1 MAGRVNHREI
11 ERSEGLSLGM
21 RALFALIVAGN
32 VLTTRAVSAA
42 GGASLAP
49 HVDVEGTDVTEA
61 ELRHGSSPWRKTT
74 WDALGKAPLAPGSY
88 EVRVHFLVVA
98 AGGAIAVPACADRR
112 SISIDGREVAEGPAT
127 MASPVAGGWHEMILA
142 FGVGRYERRVACG
155 ERPRVGQAIRTIEGL
170 GLLRFDSPYASR
182 GGGEAVVYVPP
193 GHDIHHPGPVL
204 VGTHPWNGSI
214 WTYAAYAELLGQAKA
229 HDLLLLMPSGLGN
242 SLYAADA
249 EDEVLRALDALS
261 AVATVDASSV
271 SIWGA
276 SMGGAGA
283 TTIGFHH
290 PDRFASVTS
299 FFGDSRYD
307 LSTYVR
313 AILHDEASAHRVNA
327 LDVADNARHIPVW
340 LVHGQMDRTSPI
352 AQSQELAD
360 ALRRRGFR
368 VRFDA
373 VPGAGHEGALVARF
387 LPELVALASHAHVPD
402 GIARVTY
409 RSVRPSDVGAYGVW
423 LERAHA
429 TGDAFVDVEREPDG
443 IHVRRAEGV
452 RGVWLLPGA
461 LSSDPTHLPPI
472 VVDEDVPPLDT
483 AWRAP

>member
-1 MAGRVNHREI
+1 M
-11 ERSEGLSLGM
+11 GM
-21 RALFALIVAGN
+21 RGLFALILACN
-32 VLTTRAVSAA
+32 VLTTRAVLA

-49 HVDVEGTDVTEA
+49 HVDVEGTDVTDA
-61 ELRHGSSPWRKTT
+61 ELRHGSDPWRKTT
-74 WDALGKAPLAPGSY
+74 WDALGKARLGPGSY
-88 EVRVHFLVVA
+88 EVRVRFLVAA

-112 SISIDGREVAEGPAT
+112 SISIDGRKVAEGPAT
-127 MASPVAGGWHEMILA
+127 LASPVAGGWHEMVLA

-170 GLLRFDSPYASR
+170 GLLRFDSPYAAR
-182 GGGEAVVYVPP
+182 GGGEALVYIPP
-193 GHDIHHPGPVL
+193 GHDIHRPGPVL

-214 WTYAAYAELLGQAKA
+214 WTYAAYAELIGQAKA
-229 HDLLLLMPSGLGN
+229 RDLLLLMPSGLGN
-242 SLYAADA
+242 SLYTADA

-261 AVATVDASSV
+261 SVVAVDESAV

-290 PDRFASVTS
+290 PDRFATVTS

-313 AILHDEASAHRVNA
+313 AILHDEASAHRINA
-327 LDVADNARHIPVW
+327 LDVVDNARHIPVW
-340 LVHGQMDRTSPI
+340 LIHGQEDRTSPI

-360 ALRRRGFR
+360 ALRQRGFQ

-387 LPELVALASHAHVPD
+387 LPELVTLASSARVPGD
-402 GIARVTY
+402 IARVTY
-409 RSVRPSDVGAYGVW
+409 RSVRESDVGAYGVR
-423 LERAHA
+423 LERART
-429 TGDAFVDVEREPDG
+429 TGDAFIDVEREPDAV
-443 IHVRRAEGV
+443 HVRRAQGV

-461 LSSDPTHLPPI
+461 LSSDPAQPPPI
-472 VVDEDVPPLDT
+472 VLDEGVPPLDS